1 LLSVNNIEVV
11 YDSVILVLRGV
22 SLEVKE
28 GSITT
33 LLGANG
39 AGKTTTLKAISGVLH
54 TERGAVTKG
63 SITLEGRRVDR
74 MRAFDVTRLGISQ
87 VFEGRRVFEH
97 LSAEENLIAGAHLQ
111 RDARKVASA
120 IERVYAYFPLLRDRR
135 NQLSG
140 YLSGGEQQML
150 AIGRALMSNPKV
162 ILLDEPSLGLA
173 PMLVEEIFAIVRR
186 LVAEERLAVLLV
198 EQNATMA
205 LAVADHGYVME
216 NGRIVLEGGVAL
228 LRENSDIREFYL
240 GLNAVGTRKSYR
252 DVKHYKRR
260 KRWLSWRV
268 ARLPLTRTGAA
279 GAGCRARAPGRA
291 APAKRHRGTPA
302 AYGLARRPGQGRT
315 GSGSRRRR

>member
-1 LLSVNNIEVV
+1 MLSINNIEVV
-11 YDSVILVLRGV
+11 YDNVILVLKGV
-22 SLEVKE
+22 SLEVKT

-33 LLGANG
+33 LLGGNG
-39 AGKTTTLKAISGVLH
+39 AGKTTTLKAVSGVLR

-63 SITLEGRRVDR
+63 SITFDGKRLDGL
-74 MRAFDVTRLGISQ
+74 RAFDVTGLGVSQ

-97 LSAEENLIAGAHLQ
+97 LTAEENLIAGAHLLP
-111 RDARKVASA
+111 DAAKVRTA
-120 IERVYAYFPLLRDRR
+120 IERVYAYFPLLKNRR

-173 PMLVEEIFAIVRR
+173 PMLVEEIFLIVRR
-186 LVAEERLAVLLV
+186 LVAQEQLSVLLV

-216 NGRIVLEGGVAL
+216 TGRIVLEGSVAA

-240 GLNAVGTRKSYR
+240 GLNEVGSRKSYR

-260 KRWLSWRV
+260 KRWLS
-268 ARLPLTRTGAA
+268 
-279 GAGCRARAPGRA
+279 
-291 APAKRHRGTPA
+291 
-302 AYGLARRPGQGRT
+302 
-315 GSGSRRRR
+315 